1 MNYYDEIKN
10 YVKKVEIGRAIRE
23 ANANYELV
31 DSYWNIGKLIV
42 DAQGGKE
49 KSKYGDKLL
58 KEWSEKLTQEYGK
71 GYDYSNMRRFRQFY
85 LTFPIVDTVC
95 PQLSWSVIRVLL
107 PIVDLNKRN
116 YYINLCIEN
125 KLSVR
130 ELKQEMKSNSYERL
144 EHKPDKI
151 DIVVPTKVPN
161 IANNFK
167 NPILLKLKDNEIK
180 NESDLEKLIY
190 SQLSYVFLQLGNGFT
205 WVGNQY
211 KISDGNKNY
220 FIDMLLYNYIYN
232 CFVVVEI
239 KCRKLKKED
248 KGQVEFYMNLVD
260 SFVKEAS
267 NNPTIGIIITKN
279 QDKFIAN
286 FVRNE
291 KIMPL
296 TYELIK

>member
-1 MNYYDEIKN
+1 MPIKDE
-10 YVKKVEIGRAIRE
+10 
-23 ANANYELV
+23 
-31 DSYWNIGKLIV
+31 
-42 DAQGGKE
+42 
-49 KSKYGDKLL
+49 
-58 KEWSEKLTQEYGK
+58 
-71 GYDYSNMRRFRQFY
+71 
-85 LTFPIVDTVC
+85 
-95 PQLSWSVIRVLL
+95 
-107 PIVDLNKRN
+107 NKRN
-116 YYINLCIEN
+116 YYINLCLEN
-125 KLSVR
+125 NLSKR
-130 ELKQEMKSNSYERL
+130 ELEKEIKTNSYERL
-144 EHKPDKI
+144 EHKPNKI

>member
-10 YVKKVEIGRAIRE
+10 YVKKVEIGRAIKE
-23 ANANYELV
+23 ANANKELV
-31 DSYWNIGKLIV
+31 DCYWNVGRLLV
-42 DAQGGKE
+42 EAQGGKE
-49 KSKYGDKLL
+49 KAKYGNELIKKWADA
-58 KEWSEKLTQEYGK
+58 LTKEYGK
-71 GYDYSNMRRFRQFY
+71 GYNYTNLSRFRQFY
-85 LTFPIVDTVC
+85 LAFPIIA
-95 PQLSWSVIRVLL
+95 PLGQQLSWTIIRTIL
-107 PIVDLNKRN
+107 PIKDENKRN
-116 YYINLCIEN
+116 YYINLCLEN
-125 KLSVR
+125 NLSKR
-130 ELKQEMKSNSYERL
+130 ELEKEIKTNSYERL

-260 SFVKEAS
+260 SFVKEAN
-267 NNPTIGIIITKN
+267 NNPTVGIIITKN

>member
-10 YVKKVEIGRAIRE
+10 YVKKVEIGRAIKE
-23 ANANYELV
+23 ANANKELV
-31 DSYWNIGKLIV
+31 DCYWNVGRLLV
-42 DAQGGKE
+42 EAQGGKE
-49 KSKYGDKLL
+49 KAKYGNELIKKWADA
-58 KEWSEKLTQEYGK
+58 LTKEYGK
-71 GYDYSNMRRFRQFY
+71 GYNYTNLSRFRQFY
-85 LTFPIVDTVC
+85 LAFPIIA
-95 PQLSWSVIRVLL
+95 PLGQQLSWTIIRTIL
-107 PIVDLNKRN
+107 PIKDENKRN
-116 YYINLCIEN
+116 YYINLCLEN
-125 KLSVR
+125 NLSKR
-130 ELKQEMKSNSYERL
+130 ELEKEIKTNSYERL
-144 EHKPDKI
+144 EHKPNKI

>member
-1 MNYYDEIKN
+1 MK
-10 YVKKVEIGRAIRE
+10 
-23 ANANYELV
+23 
-31 DSYWNIGKLIV
+31 
-42 DAQGGKE
+42 
-49 KSKYGDKLL
+49 
-58 KEWSEKLTQEYGK
+58 
-71 GYDYSNMRRFRQFY
+71 RFRQFF
-85 LTFPIVDTVC
+85 LCFPIFAPLGRILT
-95 PQLSWSVIRVLL
+95 WTTIRTIL
-107 PIVDLNKRN
+107 PIKNENKRN

-125 KLSVR
+125 NLSQR
-130 ELKQEMKSNSYERL
+130 ELEREIKNKSYERL
-144 EHKPDKI
+144 ENKPDKI

-190 SQLSYVFLQLGNGFT
+190 SQLSYVFLQLGNGFA

-220 FIDMLLYNYIYN
+220 FIDMLLYNYVYN

-260 SFVKEAS
+260 SFVKEAN
-267 NNPTIGIIITKN
+267 NNPTVGIIITKN
-279 QDKFIAN
+279 QNKFIAN

>member
-49 KSKYGDKLL
+49 KAKYGNKLIRT
-58 KEWSEKLTQEYGK
+58 WSEKLTKEYGK
-71 GYDYSNMRRFRQFY
+71 GYDYSNLKRFRQFY
-85 LTFPIVDTVC
+85 LTFPIVDTMR
-95 PQLSWSVIRVLL
+95 PQLSWSAIRVLL

-151 DIVVPTKVPN
+151 DIVVPTKVPS
-161 IANNFK
+161 ITNNFK
-167 NPILLKLKDNEIK
+167 NPILLKLKDSEIK

-190 SQLSYVFLQLGNGFT
+190 SQLSYVFLQLGNGYT

-211 KISDGNKNY
+211 KINDGNKNY
-220 FIDMLLYNYIYN
+220 FIDMLLYNYVYN

-239 KCRKLKKED
+239 KCKKLKKED

-260 SFVKEAS
+260 SFVKETS

-291 KIMPL
+291 KVIPL

>member
-23 ANANYELV
+23 ANANNELV

-190 SQLSYVFLQLGNGFT
+190 SQLSYVFLQLGNWFA

-279 QDKFIAN
+279 QDKFIAH

>member
-10 YVKKVEIGRAIRE
+10 YVKKAEIGRAIRE
-23 ANANYELV
+23 ANANKELV
-31 DSYWNIGKLIV
+31 DCYWNVGRLLV
-42 DAQGGKE
+42 EAQGGKE
-49 KSKYGDKLL
+49 KAKYGNELINK
-58 KEWSEKLTQEYGK
+58 WAEKLKKEYGK
-71 GYDYSNMRRFRQFY
+71 GYNYTNLSRFRQFY
-85 LTFPIVDTVC
+85 LAFPIIA
-95 PQLSWSVIRVLL
+95 PLGQQLSWTIIRTIL
-107 PIVDLNKRN
+107 PIKDENKRN
-116 YYINLCIEN
+116 YYINLCLEN
-125 KLSVR
+125 NLSKR
-130 ELKQEMKSNSYERL
+130 ELEKEIKTNSYERL

-151 DIVVPTKVPN
+151 DIVVPSKVPS

-180 NESDLEKLIY
+180 NENDLEKLIY

-220 FIDMLLYNYIYN
+220 FIDMLLYNYVYN

>member
-1 MNYYDEIKN
+1 M
-10 YVKKVEIGRAIRE
+10 
-23 ANANYELV
+23 
-31 DSYWNIGKLIV
+31 
-42 DAQGGKE
+42 
-49 KSKYGDKLL
+49 
-58 KEWSEKLTQEYGK
+58 
-71 GYDYSNMRRFRQFY
+71 
-85 LTFPIVDTVC
+85 
-95 PQLSWSVIRVLL
+95 

-239 KCRKLKKED
+239 KCRKLKK
-248 KGQVEFYMNLVD
+248 
-260 SFVKEAS
+260 
-267 NNPTIGIIITKN
+267 
-279 QDKFIAN
+279 
-286 FVRNE
+286 RR
-291 KIMPL
+291 
-296 TYELIK
+296 

>member
-1 MNYYDEIKN
+1 MNN
-10 YVKKVEIGRAIRE
+10 YEEVETLVKKVEIGKAIKERQANNEITE
-23 ANANYELV
+23 A
-31 DSYWNIGKLIV
+31 YWNIGKLII

>member
-1 MNYYDEIKN
+1 MNYYDEINN
-10 YVKKVEIGRAIRE
+10 YVKKAEIGKSIRE
-23 ANANYELV
+23 SNANRELV
-31 DSYWNIGKLIV
+31 ECYWNVGRLIV
-42 DAQGGKE
+42 EAQGGKE
-49 KSKYGDKLL
+49 KAKYGDKLL
-58 KEWSEKLTQEYGK
+58 KEWANTLTQEYGK
-71 GYDYSNMRRFRQFY
+71 GYNVTNLKRFRQFF
-85 LTFPIVDTVC
+85 LCFPIFAPVGRILT
-95 PQLSWSVIRVLL
+95 WTTIRTIL
-107 PIVDLNKRN
+107 PIKNENKRN

-267 NNPTIGIIITKN
+267 NNQTIGIIITKN

>member
-10 YVKKVEIGRAIRE
+10 YVKKVEIGRAIKE
-23 ANANYELV
+23 ANANKELV
-31 DSYWNIGKLIV
+31 DCYWNVGRLLV
-42 DAQGGKE
+42 EAQGGKE
-49 KSKYGDKLL
+49 KAKYGNELIKKWADA
-58 KEWSEKLTQEYGK
+58 LTKEYGK
-71 GYDYSNMRRFRQFY
+71 GYNYTNLSRFRQFY
-85 LTFPIVDTVC
+85 LAFPIIA
-95 PQLSWSVIRVLL
+95 PLGQQLSWTIIRTIL
-107 PIVDLNKRN
+107 PIKDENKRN
-116 YYINLCIEN
+116 YYINLCLEN
-125 KLSVR
+125 NLSKR
-130 ELKQEMKSNSYERL
+130 ELEKEIKTNSYERL

>member
-23 ANANYELV
+23 ANANNELV

-95 PQLSWSVIRVLL
+95 PQLSWSIIRTLL

-130 ELKQEMKSNSYERL
+130 ELKQEIKCNSYERL

-190 SQLSYVFLQLGNGFT
+190 SQLSYVFLQLGNEFT

>member
-85 LTFPIVDTVC
+85 LTFPIIA
-95 PQLSWSVIRVLL
+95 PLGQQLSWSVIRVLL
-107 PIVDLNKRN
+107 PIVDTNKRN

-125 KLSVR
+125 RLSVR
-130 ELKQEMKSNSYERL
+130 ELKQEIKSNSYKRL

-151 DIVVPTKVPN
+151 DIVVPTKVPS
-161 IANNFK
+161 ITNNFK

>member
-10 YVKKVEIGRAIRE
+10 YIKKVEIGRAIRE

-49 KSKYGDKLL
+49 KAKYGNKLIRT
-58 KEWSEKLTQEYGK
+58 WSEKLTKEYGK
-71 GYDYSNMRRFRQFY
+71 GYSYENLFKFRKFY

-95 PQLSWSVIRVLL
+95 PQLSWSVIRTLL
-107 PIVDLNKRN
+107 PIVDTNKRN

-125 KLSVR
+125 NLSVR
-130 ELKQEMKSNSYERL
+130 ELKREIDNNSYERL

-151 DIVVPTKVPN
+151 DIVVPTKVPS

-167 NPILLKLKDNEIK
+167 NPILLKLKNNEIK
-180 NESDLEKLIY
+180 NENDLEKLIY

-220 FIDMLLYNYIYN
+220 FIDMLLYNYVYN

-260 SFVKEAS
+260 NFVKEAS

-291 KIMPL
+291 KLIPL
-296 TYELIK
+296 TYEFA